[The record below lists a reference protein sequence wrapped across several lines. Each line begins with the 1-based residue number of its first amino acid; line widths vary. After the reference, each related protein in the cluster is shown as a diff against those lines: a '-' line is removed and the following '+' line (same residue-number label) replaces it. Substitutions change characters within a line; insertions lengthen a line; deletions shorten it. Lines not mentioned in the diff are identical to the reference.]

1 MECQSSFPARRIC
14 QSYGLRL
21 QRACYTCK
29 HITSRPQNL
38 CFSSYLRERHV
49 LTDGQIA
56 KLVNPLKQ
64 FRARQVH
71 IVSADSH
78 FVGLELRVLSL
89 VDYLLWSLMKGW
101 AGIQL

>member
-14 QSYGLRL
+14 QSFGLRL
-21 QRACYTCK
+21 QRAGYTCK

-49 LTDGQIA
+49 LTDIQIA
-56 KLVNPLKQ
+56 KLVNPLKH

-71 IVSADSH
+71 NVSTDKQKER
-78 FVGLELRVLSL
+78 LELRVLIL
-89 VDYLLWSLMKGW
+89 VDNLLCSLMK
-101 AGIQL
+101 